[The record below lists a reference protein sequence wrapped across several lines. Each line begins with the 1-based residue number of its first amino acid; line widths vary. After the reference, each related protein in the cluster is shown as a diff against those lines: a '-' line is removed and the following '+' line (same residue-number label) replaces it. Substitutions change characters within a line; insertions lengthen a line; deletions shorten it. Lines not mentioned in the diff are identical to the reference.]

1 VIDAGRV
8 GRPHGLDG
16 SFHVTRAVP
25 ELIGAAETVEIDG
38 VPREVLRRA
47 GTPERPILRVE
58 GCASR
63 EDAEALRGASL
74 RVDEALSPLEEDE
87 YWPHEL
93 EGCAVV
99 DGATEVGVVR
109 RMIALPSC
117 EALEVDRVG
126 GGEVLVPMVRDA
138 IRGID
143 RETRRIDVDMEFVG
157 SP

>member
-25 ELIGAAETVEIDG
+25 DLIAAAETVEVDG
-38 VPREVLRRA
+38 RMLAVERRA
-47 GTPERPILRVE
+47 GTADRPILRLA
-58 GCASR
+58 GCSRR
-63 EDAEALRGASL
+63 EDAEALRGVAL
-74 RVDEALSPLEEDE
+74 RVDEALAPLEEDE

-93 EGCAVV
+93 EGCAVH
-99 DGATEVGVVR
+99 DGPREVGVVR
-109 RMIALPSC
+109 RMIPLPSC
-117 EALEVDRVG
+117 EALEVEQPG

-143 RETRRIDVDMEFVG
+143 REAKRIDVNMAFLDA
-157 SP
+157 

>member
-16 SFHVTRAVP
+16 SFYVTRAVP
-25 ELIGAAETVEIDG
+25 ELIAAAQTLEVDG
-38 VPREVLRRA
+38 VAREVLRRA

-58 GCASR
+58 GCSSR
-63 EDAEALRGASL
+63 AEAEALRGATL
-74 RVDEALSPLEEDE
+74 RADEALAPLEEDE

-99 DGATEVGVVR
+99 DGAREVGVVR

-117 EALEVDRVG
+117 EALEVEQAG

-138 IRGID
+138 IRDID
-143 RETRRIDVDMEFVG
+143 REARRIDVDMDFVG

>member
-25 ELIGAAETVEIDG
+25 DLIAAAETVEVDG
-38 VPREVLRRA
+38 RMLAVERRA
-47 GTPERPILRVE
+47 GTADQPILRLA
-58 GCASR
+58 GCSRR
-63 EDAEALRGASL
+63 EDAEALRGVAL
-74 RVDEALSPLEEDE
+74 RVDEALAPLEEDE

-93 EGCAVV
+93 EGCTVH
-99 DGATEVGVVR
+99 DGSREVGVVR
-109 RMIALPSC
+109 RMIPLPSC
-117 EALEVDRVG
+117 EALEVEQPG

-143 RETRRIDVDMEFVG
+143 REAKRIDVNMAFLDA
-157 SP
+157 